1 MMDKSTG
8 KIFNLGGLEVRR
20 LLPRKKFD
28 SIGPFIFFDHMG
40 PGPIEPQTPI
50 NIRPHPHIGL
60 ATLTYLFDG
69 ELTHEDSLKNYITLL
84 PGGTNLMVS
93 GSGIVHSE
101 RTKSDTEFTIN
112 GLQFWI
118 GQPIELQNEMGR
130 FSHWPEI
137 PRFEMDGVN
146 AELIFGSYK
155 NYHADQFNDA
165 FVLSLHFSNEKNLN
179 LKFDDENEIAL
190 YSVSGNFKV
199 NESSIYS
206 NELVQSNS
214 KTIKIVAENN
224 SRLIIFGGKP
234 LGYQPH
240 LKWNFASHDPQKIEE
255 AAEQWRN
262 QQFPKIEND
271 PEYIPLPEN
280 FYETEI

>member
-1 MMDKSTG
+1 MMVKSTG

-40 PGPIEPQTPI
+40 PGLIEPQTPI

-69 ELTHEDSLKNYITLL
+69 ELTHEDSLKNFITLL

-101 RTKSDTEFTIN
+101 RTKSDTGFTIN

-137 PRFEMDGVN
+137 PRFDIDGVN

-165 FVLSLHFSNEKNLN
+165 FVLSLFFSNQEILN
-179 LKFDDENEIAL
+179 LEFDDENEIAF
-190 YSVSGNFKV
+190 YSVSGNCKV
-199 NESSIYS
+199 NESSIS
-206 NELVQSNS
+206 FNELVEYSS
-214 KTIKIVAENN
+214 KSIKIVAENN

-255 AAEQWRN
+255 AAERWRN

-271 PEYIPLPEN
+271 AEYIPLPDN
-280 FYETEI
+280 FYET

>member
-1 MMDKSTG
+1 MMHKTTG

-20 LLPRKKFD
+20 LMPRKKFD

-40 PGPIEPQTPI
+40 PGSIEPQAPI

-69 ELTHEDSLKNYITLL
+69 ELAHEDSLKNYITLL

-137 PRFEMDGVN
+137 PRFEIDGVN

-165 FVLSLHFSNEKNLN
+165 FVLSLFFSNQEILN
-179 LKFDDENEIAL
+179 LEFDDENEIAF
-190 YSVSGNFKV
+190 YSVSGNCKV
-199 NESSIYS
+199 NESSISS
-206 NELVQSNS
+206 NELVEYSS
-214 KTIKIVAENN
+214 KSIKIVAENN

-255 AAEQWRN
+255 AAKRWRN

-271 PEYIPLPEN
+271 AEYIPLPDN
-280 FYETEI
+280 FYET

>member
-40 PGPIEPQTPI
+40 PGLIEPQTPI

-69 ELTHEDSLKNYITLL
+69 ELTHEDSLKNFITLL

-101 RTKSDTEFTIN
+101 RTKSDTGFTIN

-137 PRFEMDGVN
+137 PRFDIDGVN

-165 FVLSLHFSNEKNLN
+165 FVLSLFFSNQEILN
-179 LKFDDENEIAL
+179 LEFDDENEIAF
-190 YSVSGNFKV
+190 YSVSGNCKV
-199 NESSIYS
+199 NVSSISS
-206 NELVQSNS
+206 NELVEYSS
-214 KTIKIVAENN
+214 KSIKIVAENN

-255 AAEQWRN
+255 AAKRWRN

-271 PEYIPLPEN
+271 AEYIPLPDN
-280 FYETEI
+280 FYET

>member
-1 MMDKSTG
+1 MMVKSTG

-40 PGPIEPQTPI
+40 PGLIEPQTPI

-69 ELTHEDSLKNYITLL
+69 ELTHEDSLKNFITLL

-101 RTKSDTEFTIN
+101 RTKSDTGFTIN

-137 PRFEMDGVN
+137 PRFDIDGVN

-165 FVLSLHFSNEKNLN
+165 FVLSLFFSNQEILN
-179 LKFDDENEIAL
+179 LEFDDENEIAF
-190 YSVSGNFKV
+190 YSVSGNCKV
-199 NESSIYS
+199 NVSSISS
-206 NELVQSNS
+206 NELVEYSS
-214 KTIKIVAENN
+214 KSIKIVAENN

-255 AAEQWRN
+255 AAKRWRN

-271 PEYIPLPEN
+271 AEYIPLPDN
-280 FYETEI
+280 FYET

>member
-1 MMDKSTG
+1 MVVKSTG

-40 PGPIEPQTPI
+40 PGLIEPQVPI

-101 RTKSDTEFTIN
+101 RTKSDTEFKIN

-118 GQPIELQNEMGR
+118 GQPVEMQNELGR
-130 FSHWPEI
+130 FSHCSDV
-137 PRFEMDGVN
+137 PRFVIDGVN
-146 AELIFGSYK
+146 AELILGSYK

-165 FVLSLHFSNEKNLN
+165 FVLSFFFSDQEKLN
-179 LKFDDENEIAL
+179 LKFDDENEIAI

-199 NESSIYS
+199 NESSISS
-206 NELVQSNS
+206 NELAESNS
-214 KTIKIVAENN
+214 KSINIVAENN

-234 LGYQPH
+234 LGYQPY

-255 AAEQWRN
+255 AAERWRN

-271 PEYIPLPEN
+271 SEYIPLPEN
-280 FYETEI
+280 FYET

>member
-1 MMDKSTG
+1 MMVKSTG

-40 PGPIEPQTPI
+40 PGLIEPQEPI

-69 ELTHEDSLKNYITLL
+69 EITHEDSLKNYITLL

-101 RTKSDTEFTIN
+101 RTKSDTEFKIN

-118 GQPIELQNEMGR
+118 GQPVEMQNELGR
-130 FSHWPEI
+130 FSHCSNV
-137 PRFEMDGVN
+137 PRFEVDGVN

-155 NYHADQFNDA
+155 NYHADQFNNA
-165 FVLSLHFSNEKNLN
+165 FVLSFSFSDQEKLN
-179 LKFDDENEIAL
+179 LKFDDENEIAI

-199 NESSIYS
+199 NESSISS
-206 NELVQSNS
+206 NELAESNS
-214 KTIKIVAENN
+214 KSINIVAENN

-234 LGYQPH
+234 LGYQPY

-255 AAEQWRN
+255 AAERWRN

-271 PEYIPLPEN
+271 SEYIPLPEN
-280 FYETEI
+280 FYET

>member
-1 MMDKSTG
+1 MMVKSTG

-40 PGPIEPQTPI
+40 PGLIEPQTPI

-69 ELTHEDSLKNYITLL
+69 ELTHEDSLKNFITLL

-101 RTKSDTEFTIN
+101 RTKSDTGFTIN

-137 PRFEMDGVN
+137 PRFDIDGVN

-165 FVLSLHFSNEKNLN
+165 FVLSLFFSNQEILN
-179 LKFDDENEIAL
+179 LEFDDENEIAF
-190 YSVSGNFKV
+190 YSVSGNCKV
-199 NESSIYS
+199 NESSISS
-206 NELVQSNS
+206 NELVEYSS
-214 KTIKIVAENN
+214 KSIKIVAENN

-255 AAEQWRN
+255 AAKRWRN

-271 PEYIPLPEN
+271 AEYIPLPDN
-280 FYETEI
+280 FYET

>member
-1 MMDKSTG
+1 MMVKSTG

-40 PGPIEPQTPI
+40 PGLIEPQTPI

-69 ELTHEDSLKNYITLL
+69 ELTHEDSLKNFITLL

-101 RTKSDTEFTIN
+101 RTKSDTGFTIN

-137 PRFEMDGVN
+137 PRFDIDGVN

-165 FVLSLHFSNEKNLN
+165 FVLSLFFSNQEILN
-179 LKFDDENEIAL
+179 LEFDDENEIAF
-190 YSVSGNFKV
+190 YSVSGNCKV
-199 NESSIYS
+199 NERSISS
-206 NELVQSNS
+206 NELVEYSS
-214 KTIKIVAENN
+214 KSIKIVAENN

-255 AAEQWRN
+255 AAKRWRN

-271 PEYIPLPEN
+271 AEYIPLPDN
-280 FYETEI
+280 FYET